1 MIEILLYISSGLII
15 FGYIFYLVIILIG
28 RSKIVSDIDGFDV
41 TKDIISEYDSI
52 NIIEN
57 NGYFTVYN
65 LKRKVIKLATKCY
78 YGKDISSV
86 SLALIEAG
94 ISVVD
99 SKKNKYID
107 IFRVVFNNLKLLY
120 IIPLVALFINNSSF
134 SVSDAKVSIFIGLLF
149 SFISYILIEI
159 KSDGIYWIG
168 NNLKKIK
175 SVNNVNRDKIIS
187 FMNRLM
193 LFDKFIYFG
202 ELVMV
207 IRLVLIMLEIK
218 LFDNKL

>member
-218 LFDNKL
+218 

>member
-1 MIEILLYISSGLII
+1 MVEILLYVSSGLII
-15 FGYIFYLVIILIG
+15 LGYVLYLFIILIG
-28 RSKIVSDIDGFDV
+28 RSKIVSDSDGFDV

-65 LKRKVIKLATKCY
+65 IKRKVIKLATKCY

-86 SLALIEAG
+86 SLALTEAG

-99 SKKNKYID
+99 NKKNKYID
-107 IFRVVFNNLKLLY
+107 FFRVIFNNLKLLY
-120 IIPLVALFINNSSF
+120 IFPLIALFINNSSF
-134 SVSDAKVSIFIGLLF
+134 SVNDAKVSIFIGLVL

-159 KSDGIYWIG
+159 KNDSIDWVN

-175 SVNNVNRDKIIS
+175 NINKDNRNKIIS
-187 FMNRLM
+187 YMNRLI

-202 ELVMV
+202 ELIMV
-207 IRLVLIMLEIK
+207 IRLVLIMLGS
-218 LFDNKL
+218 NY

>member
-1 MIEILLYISSGLII
+1 MVEILLYVSSGLII
-15 FGYIFYLVIILIG
+15 LGYVLYLFIILIG
-28 RSKIVSDIDGFDV
+28 RSKIVSDSDGFDV

-65 LKRKVIKLATKCY
+65 IKRKVIKLATKCY

-86 SLALIEAG
+86 SLALTEAG

-107 IFRVVFNNLKLLY
+107 FFRVIFNNLKLLY
-120 IIPLVALFINNSSF
+120 IFPLIALFINNSSF
-134 SVSDAKVSIFIGLLF
+134 SVNDAKVSIFIGIVL

-159 KSDGIYWIG
+159 KNDSIDWVN

-175 SVNNVNRDKIIS
+175 NINKDNRNKIIS
-187 FMNRLM
+187 YMNRLIF
-193 LFDKFIYFG
+193 FDKFIYFG
-202 ELVMV
+202 ELIMV
-207 IRLVLIMLEIK
+207 IRLVLIILGS
-218 LFDNKL
+218 NY

>member
-1 MIEILLYISSGLII
+1 MIEILLYVSSGLII
-15 FGYIFYLVIILIG
+15 LGYVLYLFIVLIG
-28 RSKIVSDIDGFDV
+28 RSKIVSDSDGFDV

-65 LKRKVIKLATKCY
+65 IKRKVIKLATKCY

-86 SLALIEAG
+86 SLALTEAG

-99 SKKNKYID
+99 NKKNKYID
-107 IFRVVFNNLKLLY
+107 IFRVIFNNLKLLY
-120 IIPLVALFINNSSF
+120 IFPLIALFINNSSF
-134 SVSDAKVSIFIGLLF
+134 SVNDAKVSIFIGLVL

-159 KSDGIYWIG
+159 KNESIDWVS

-175 SVNNVNRDKIIS
+175 NINKDNRNKIIN
-187 FMNRLM
+187 FMNRLI

-202 ELVMV
+202 ELIMV
-207 IRLVLIMLEIK
+207 IRLVLIMLEI
-218 LFDNKL
+218 N

>member
-15 FGYIFYLVIILIG
+15 FGYIIYLFLILIG
-28 RSKIVSDIDGFDV
+28 RNKIVSDSDGFDV
-41 TKDIISEYDSI
+41 TKDIISEYNSI

-57 NGYFTVYN
+57 NGYFTIYN

-86 SLALIEAG
+86 SLSLIEAG

-99 SKKNKYID
+99 NNKNKYID
-107 IFRVVFNNLKLLY
+107 IFRIVFNNLKLLY
-120 IIPLVALFINNSSF
+120 IFPLLAIFINNSSF
-134 SVSDAKVSIFIGLLF
+134 SVNDAKISIFICVIL

-159 KSDGIYWIG
+159 KSDGIYWVS
-168 NNLKKIK
+168 NDLKKIK
-175 SVNNVNRDKIIS
+175 NISKNNGEKIIS

-193 LFDKFIYFG
+193 LLDKLIYFG
-202 ELVMV
+202 ELIIV
-207 IRLVLIMLEIK
+207 IRLVLIMLKI
-218 LFDNKL
+218 NY

>member
-1 MIEILLYISSGLII
+1 MIEILLYVSSGLII
-15 FGYIFYLVIILIG
+15 LGYVLYLFIILIG
-28 RSKIVSDIDGFDV
+28 RSKIVSDSDGFDV

-65 LKRKVIKLATKCY
+65 IKRKVIKLATKCY

-86 SLALIEAG
+86 SLALTEAG

-99 SKKNKYID
+99 NKKNKYID
-107 IFRVVFNNLKLLY
+107 VFRVIFNNLKLLY
-120 IIPLVALFINNSSF
+120 IFPLIALFINNSSF
-134 SVSDAKVSIFIGLLF
+134 SVNDAKVSIFIGLVL

-159 KSDGIYWIG
+159 KNDSIDWVSS
-168 NNLKKIK
+168 NLKKIK
-175 SVNNVNRDKIIS
+175 NINKDNRNKIIN
-187 FMNRLM
+187 FMNRLI

-202 ELVMV
+202 ELIMV
-207 IRLVLIMLEIK
+207 IRLVLIMLEI
-218 LFDNKL
+218 N

>member
-1 MIEILLYISSGLII
+1 MIEILLYVSSGLII
-15 FGYIFYLVIILIG
+15 LGYVLYLFIILIG
-28 RSKIVSDIDGFDV
+28 RSKIVSDSDGFDV

-65 LKRKVIKLATKCY
+65 IKRKVIKLATKCY

-86 SLALIEAG
+86 SLALTEAG

-99 SKKNKYID
+99 NKKNKYID
-107 IFRVVFNNLKLLY
+107 IFRVIFNNLKLLY
-120 IIPLVALFINNSSF
+120 IFPLIALFINNSSF
-134 SVSDAKVSIFIGLLF
+134 SVNDAKVSIFIGLVL

-159 KSDGIYWIG
+159 KNESIDWVS
-168 NNLKKIK
+168 NNLKRIK
-175 SVNNVNRDKIIS
+175 NINKDNRNKIIS
-187 FMNRLM
+187 FMNRLI

-202 ELVMV
+202 ELIMV
-207 IRLVLIMLEIK
+207 IRLVLIMLEI
-218 LFDNKL
+218 N

>member
-1 MIEILLYISSGLII
+1 MIEILLYVSSGLII
-15 FGYIFYLVIILIG
+15 LGYVLYLFIILIG
-28 RSKIVSDIDGFDV
+28 RSKIVSDSDGFDV

-65 LKRKVIKLATKCY
+65 IKRKVIKLATKCY

-86 SLALIEAG
+86 SLALTEAG

-99 SKKNKYID
+99 NKKNKYID
-107 IFRVVFNNLKLLY
+107 IFRVIFNNLKLLY
-120 IIPLVALFINNSSF
+120 IFPLIALFINNSSF
-134 SVSDAKVSIFIGLLF
+134 SVNDAKVSIFIGLVL

-159 KSDGIYWIG
+159 KNDSIDWVSS
-168 NNLKKIK
+168 NLKKIK
-175 SVNNVNRDKIIS
+175 NINKDNRNKIIN
-187 FMNRLM
+187 FMNRLI

-202 ELVMV
+202 ELIMV
-207 IRLVLIMLEIK
+207 IRLVLIMLEI
-218 LFDNKL
+218 N

>member
-1 MIEILLYISSGLII
+1 MIEILLYVSSGLII
-15 FGYIFYLVIILIG
+15 LGYVLYLFIILIG
-28 RSKIVSDIDGFDV
+28 RSKIVSDSDGFDV

-65 LKRKVIKLATKCY
+65 IKRKVIKLATKCY

-86 SLALIEAG
+86 SLALTEAG

-99 SKKNKYID
+99 NKKNKYID
-107 IFRVVFNNLKLLY
+107 VFRVIFNNLKLLY
-120 IIPLVALFINNSSF
+120 IFPLIALFINNSSF
-134 SVSDAKVSIFIGLLF
+134 SVNDAKVSIFIGLVL

-159 KSDGIYWIG
+159 KNDSIDWVS
-168 NNLKKIK
+168 NNLKRIK
-175 SVNNVNRDKIIS
+175 NINKDNRNKIIS

-202 ELVMV
+202 ELIMV
-207 IRLVLIMLEIK
+207 IRLVLIMLEI
-218 LFDNKL
+218 N

>member
-15 FGYIFYLVIILIG
+15 FGYIIYLFLIFIG
-28 RSKIVSDIDGFDV
+28 RNKIVSDSDGFDV
-41 TKDIISEYDSI
+41 TKDIISEYNSI

-65 LKRKVIKLATKCY
+65 IKRKVIKLATKCY
-78 YGKDISSV
+78 YGKDISSI
-86 SLALIEAG
+86 SLALTEAG

-99 SKKNKYID
+99 NKKNKYID
-107 IFRVVFNNLKLLY
+107 FFRVIFNNLKLLY
-120 IIPLVALFINNSSF
+120 IFPLVALFINNSSF
-134 SVSDAKVSIFIGLLF
+134 NVSDAKVSIFIGLLL
-149 SFISYILIEI
+149 SFVSYILIEI
-159 KSDGIYWIG
+159 KSDGIYWVS

-175 SVNNVNRDKIIS
+175 NVNKVNRDKVIS
-187 FMNRLM
+187 FMNRLI

-207 IRLVLIMLEIK
+207 IRLVLIMLEI
-218 LFDNKL
+218 N

>member
-1 MIEILLYISSGLII
+1 MVEILLYVSSGLII
-15 FGYIFYLVIILIG
+15 LGYVLYLFIILIG
-28 RSKIVSDIDGFDV
+28 RSKIVSDSDGFDV

-65 LKRKVIKLATKCY
+65 IKRKVIKLATKCY

-86 SLALIEAG
+86 SLALTEAG

-99 SKKNKYID
+99 NKKNKYID
-107 IFRVVFNNLKLLY
+107 IFRVIFNNLKLLY
-120 IIPLVALFINNSSF
+120 IFPLIALFINNSSF
-134 SVSDAKVSIFIGLLF
+134 SVNDAKVSIFICLVL

-159 KSDGIYWIG
+159 KNESIDWVS
-168 NNLKKIK
+168 NNLKKIMNINK
-175 SVNNVNRDKIIS
+175 DNREKIIN

-202 ELVMV
+202 ELIVV
-207 IRLVLIMLEIK
+207 IRLVLLMLEI
-218 LFDNKL
+218 N

>member
-1 MIEILLYISSGLII
+1 MVEILLYISSGLII
-15 FGYIFYLVIILIG
+15 FGYIIYLFLILIG
-28 RSKIVSDIDGFDV
+28 RNKIVSDSDGFDV

-65 LKRKVIKLATKCY
+65 IKRKVIKLATKCY

-86 SLALIEAG
+86 SLSLIEAG

-99 SKKNKYID
+99 NKKNKYIEF
-107 IFRVVFNNLKLLY
+107 FRIIFNNLKLLY
-120 IIPLVALFINNSSF
+120 IFPVLALFINNSSF
-134 SVSDAKVSIFIGLLF
+134 NVSDAKISVFILVIFA
-149 SFISYILIEI
+149 FISYVLIDI
-159 KSDGIYWIG
+159 KSDGIYWVS

-175 SVNNVNRDKIIS
+175 NVNKVNRDKIIS

-193 LFDKFIYFG
+193 LFDKFIYLG

-218 LFDNKL
+218 

>member
-1 MIEILLYISSGLII
+1 MIEILLYVSSGLII
-15 FGYIFYLVIILIG
+15 LGYVLYLFIILIG
-28 RSKIVSDIDGFDV
+28 RSKIVSDSDGFDV

-65 LKRKVIKLATKCY
+65 IKRKVIKLATKCY

-86 SLALIEAG
+86 SLALTEAG

-99 SKKNKYID
+99 NKKNKYID
-107 IFRVVFNNLKLLY
+107 IFRVIFNNLKLLY
-120 IIPLVALFINNSSF
+120 IFPLIALFINNSSF
-134 SVSDAKVSIFIGLLF
+134 SVNDAKVSIFIGLVL

-159 KSDGIYWIG
+159 KNESIDWVS

-175 SVNNVNRDKIIS
+175 NINKDNRNKIIS
-187 FMNRLM
+187 YMNRLI

-202 ELVMV
+202 ELIMV
-207 IRLVLIMLEIK
+207 IRLVLIMLEI
-218 LFDNKL
+218 N

>member
-1 MIEILLYISSGLII
+1 MIEILLYVSSGLII
-15 FGYIFYLVIILIG
+15 LGYVLYLFIVLIG
-28 RSKIVSDIDGFDV
+28 RSKIVSDSDGFDV

-65 LKRKVIKLATKCY
+65 IKRKVIKLATKCY

-86 SLALIEAG
+86 SLALTEAG

-99 SKKNKYID
+99 NKKNKYID
-107 IFRVVFNNLKLLY
+107 IFRVIFNNLKLLY
-120 IIPLVALFINNSSF
+120 IFPLIALFINNSSF
-134 SVSDAKVSIFIGLLF
+134 SVNDAKVSIFIGLVL

-159 KSDGIYWIG
+159 KNDSIDWVSS
-168 NNLKKIK
+168 NLKKIK
-175 SVNNVNRDKIIS
+175 NINKDNRNKIIN
-187 FMNRLM
+187 FMNRLI

-202 ELVMV
+202 ELIMV
-207 IRLVLIMLEIK
+207 IRLVLIMLEI
-218 LFDNKL
+218 N

>member
-1 MIEILLYISSGLII
+1 MIEILLYVSSGLII
-15 FGYIFYLVIILIG
+15 LGYVLYLFIILIG
-28 RSKIVSDIDGFDV
+28 RSKIVSDSDGFDV

-65 LKRKVIKLATKCY
+65 IKRKVIKLATKCY

-86 SLALIEAG
+86 SLALTEAG

-99 SKKNKYID
+99 NKKNKYID
-107 IFRVVFNNLKLLY
+107 VFRVIFNNLKLLY
-120 IIPLVALFINNSSF
+120 IFPLIALFINNSSF
-134 SVSDAKVSIFIGLLF
+134 SVNDAKVSIFIGLVL

-159 KSDGIYWIG
+159 KNESIDWVS
-168 NNLKKIK
+168 NNLKRIK
-175 SVNNVNRDKIIS
+175 NINKDNRNKIIS
-187 FMNRLM
+187 FMNRLI

-202 ELVMV
+202 ELIMV
-207 IRLVLIMLEIK
+207 IRLVLIMLEI
-218 LFDNKL
+218 N

>member
-1 MIEILLYISSGLII
+1 MIEILLYVSSGLII
-15 FGYIFYLVIILIG
+15 LGYVLYLFILLIG
-28 RSKIVSDIDGFDV
+28 RSKIVSDSDGFDV

-65 LKRKVIKLATKCY
+65 IKRKVIKLATKCY

-86 SLALIEAG
+86 SLALTEAG

-99 SKKNKYID
+99 NKKNKYID
-107 IFRVVFNNLKLLY
+107 IFRVIFNNLKLLY
-120 IIPLVALFINNSSF
+120 IFPLIALFINNSSF
-134 SVSDAKVSIFIGLLF
+134 SVNDAKVSIFIGLVL

-159 KSDGIYWIG
+159 KNDSIDWVS

-175 SVNNVNRDKIIS
+175 NINKDNRNKIIS
-187 FMNRLM
+187 FMNRLI

-202 ELVMV
+202 ELIMV
-207 IRLVLIMLEIK
+207 IRLVLIMLEI
-218 LFDNKL
+218 N

>member
-1 MIEILLYISSGLII
+1 MIEILLYVSSGLII
-15 FGYIFYLVIILIG
+15 LGYVLYLFIVLIG
-28 RSKIVSDIDGFDV
+28 RSKIVSDSDGFDV

-65 LKRKVIKLATKCY
+65 IKRKVIKLATKCY

-86 SLALIEAG
+86 SLALTEAG

-99 SKKNKYID
+99 NKKNKYID
-107 IFRVVFNNLKLLY
+107 VFRVIFNNLKLLY
-120 IIPLVALFINNSSF
+120 IFPLIALFINNSSF
-134 SVSDAKVSIFIGLLF
+134 SVNDAKVSIFIGLVL

-159 KSDGIYWIG
+159 KNESIDWVS

-175 SVNNVNRDKIIS
+175 NINKDNRNKIIN
-187 FMNRLM
+187 FMNRLI

-202 ELVMV
+202 ELIMV
-207 IRLVLIMLEIK
+207 IRLVLIMLEI
-218 LFDNKL
+218 N

>member
-1 MIEILLYISSGLII
+1 MVEILLYVSSGLII
-15 FGYIFYLVIILIG
+15 LGYVLYLFIILIG
-28 RSKIVSDIDGFDV
+28 RSKIVSDSDGFDV

-65 LKRKVIKLATKCY
+65 IKRKVIKLATKCY

-86 SLALIEAG
+86 SLALTEAG

-99 SKKNKYID
+99 NKKNKYID
-107 IFRVVFNNLKLLY
+107 FFRVIFNNLKLLY
-120 IIPLVALFINNSSF
+120 IFPLIALFINNSSF
-134 SVSDAKVSIFIGLLF
+134 SVNDAKVSIFIGLVL

-159 KSDGIYWIG
+159 KNDSIDWVN

-175 SVNNVNRDKIIS
+175 NINKDNRNKIIS
-187 FMNRLM
+187 YMNRLIF
-193 LFDKFIYFG
+193 FDKFIYFG
-202 ELVMV
+202 ELIMV
-207 IRLVLIMLEIK
+207 IRLVLIILGS
-218 LFDNKL
+218 NY

>member
-1 MIEILLYISSGLII
+1 MSSGLII
-15 FGYIFYLVIILIG
+15 LGYVVYLLLILIG
-28 RSKIVSDIDGFDV
+28 RGKIVSDSDGFDV
-41 TKDIISEYDSI
+41 TKDIISEYNSI

-78 YGKDISSV
+78 YGNDISSV
-86 SLALIEAG
+86 SLALAEAG

-99 SKKNKYID
+99 NKKNKYID
-107 IFRVVFNNLKLLY
+107 ILRLVFNNIKLLY
-120 IIPLVALFINNSSF
+120 VFPLVALFINNSSF
-134 SVSDAKVSIFIGLLF
+134 NVSDAKISIFVGLIL

-159 KSDGIYWIG
+159 KSDGIYWVS

-175 SVNNVNRDKIIS
+175 NINKNNRDRIIK
-187 FMNRLM
+187 FMNSLI

-202 ELVMV
+202 ELIMV
-207 IRLVLIMLEIK
+207 IRLVLIILEIK
-218 LFDNKL
+218 